1 MNLSSIVEANTV
13 VKGDRMSENMTIT
26 SNQIIK
32 AVESLKKLRPVYG
45 TILDFYGQI
54 FVAQEDSKSKLHID
68 QVQISEEMLSIK
80 AEENFP
86 LINMSEFA
94 IDAKGA
100 GDLLIR
106 ICDIIKEAGGDMAST
121 AQTVLKA
128 IEEDKFDQSELF
140 AGLLNEDDAF
150 FENTAKKLE
159 VEKKDLAFIAYTSL
173 KPSLSMCAEQLSAY
187 MDKDKPWEKGYCP
200 ICGSQPGLSMF
211 QGEGERFLFCGFC
224 WHKWASNR
232 IVCPFC
238 DNTDTKTLNYFFSED
253 EKEYRV
259 DLCDKCKKYI
269 KTIDSRKTERIIYP
283 LLEQVATLH
292 LDIKAKEMKYESGT
306 HFA

>member
-1 MNLSSIVEANTV
+1 
-13 VKGDRMSENMTIT
+13 MSENTTIT
-26 SNQIIK
+26 SNQIMK
-32 AVESLKKLRPVYG
+32 AVESLKGLRPVYG
-45 TILDFYGQI
+45 AILDFYGKI

-68 QVQISEEMLSIK
+68 PIQISEEMLSIK
-80 AEENFP
+80 AEDNFP

-106 ICDIIKEAGGDMAST
+106 ICDIVKKAGGDMVST
-121 AQTVLKA
+121 NQTVLKA
-128 IEEDKFDQSELF
+128 IEAGTLDQKELF

-150 FENTAKKLE
+150 FENTAKELE
-159 VEKKDLAFIAYTSL
+159 IEKKALAFIAYSSL

-187 MDKDKPWEKGYCP
+187 LDKDKPWGKGYCP
-200 ICGSQPGLSMF
+200 ICGSPPGLSMF

-224 WHKWASNR
+224 WHKWAFNR
-232 IVCPFC
+232 IFCPFC

-259 DLCDKCKKYI
+259 DLCDGCKKYI
-269 KTIDSRKTERIIYP
+269 KTVDTRKAERIIYP
-283 LLEQVATLH
+283 PLEQVATLH
-292 LDIKAKEMKYESGT
+292 LDIKAKEMKYESGI